1 MGASDLL
8 ESDLGGPLAHAD
20 LGLKTSGLAAEGAEY
35 ETPTAALLMPR
46 NDCEAQ
52 VQGY

>member
-20 LGLKTSGLAAEGAEY
+20 LGLKTSGLVAGGAAY
-35 ETPTAALLMPR
+35 ETPTTALLMPR
-46 NDCEAQ
+46 NDYEE
-52 VQGY
+52 